1 MKLYELL
8 ANALI
13 VLLSAFG
20 FMRGSEFITRGEKS
34 LQNASELYVKLSQ
47 YIDIQSMGWGL
58 LLGSIILLGAVF
70 NKNKTAFILMII
82 GGAITAS
89 IHMFYGLVA
98 VEGAKVI
105 ATYYT
110 TLTIS
115 IYEFLICGIGVYGLW
130 KNNKNKD

>member
-20 FMRGSEFITRGEKS
+20 FMRGSEFITRGEMS